1 MWLSDTSVKRP
12 VFATVLSML
21 LVAIGALSFRDLTV
35 REQPDTVSPTVQV
48 QVGYPGANAE
58 VIETRITQV
67 LEAELS
73 GIEGVK
79 NIRSQSRDGQSSLTV
94 EFYLDRNLDEAAN
107 DVRDRVSRVSRRLPD
122 DADQVSV
129 QKADADTQPIMWL
142 TLAGD
147 EMNLME
153 LTDYM
158 ERYLLDRF
166 STIPG
171 VSQINIFGS
180 GGPSM
185 RVWIDRQA
193 LTARNLTVTDIETA
207 LTRENVELPAG
218 RLESRDLDFQVR
230 IARNF
235 QTAENFRDLVIAQG
249 EDGHLIRLSE
259 VAKVEIASREQ
270 NRIFR
275 TNGALTTGFG
285 IIKASTANTVEVLD
299 AVKREVDAVNASLP
313 EGMELITSGDES
325 LYIRAAI
332 EEIYWT
338 IGITTV
344 LVGFV
349 IFVFLGSLRATLI
362 PLVTIPI
369 CLIATFAVLAAFGFS
384 INLVTLLALA
394 LSIGLVVDDAIVVLE
409 NAHRRI
415 EEDGEAPLL
424 AAFNGTRQVAFAV
437 IATTVVLV
445 SVFAP
450 VAFLRDSIGR
460 VFAEL
465 AVTIAA
471 AVIFSAVLAL
481 SLSPMMC
488 SKLLRS
494 SVKESKLTHTLD
506 RAFVW
511 LSNRYQG
518 ALRATLGAPWL
529 SVAACLAIAVGAYF
543 LLQDIPQEYAPVE
556 DRGQFNGQI
565 QAPEGT
571 SYERLRESAMKVEA
585 ALQKYFDDGSV
596 QRGIVSVPGWGNNGS
611 GIVNVTLKP
620 FGERKITTQE
630 MLDDLNKQWEE
641 IPDVRVNAFLS
652 SGNRGGGGGGGGNPV
667 QLVLGGP
674 NYEELAR
681 WRDIIIA
688 RASENPGLLRLDS
701 DLRETQPQVLV
712 RVDQDRAASLG
723 VTARS
728 IGSTLQTLMSERQ
741 VTTYVVDG
749 EEYDVVL
756 QARED
761 QRATYSDLS
770 NIFVRADRTGELIP
784 LSNLMSLEDMAG
796 PSSLQ
801 RHNRMRAITLS
812 AGLAPGYTLGE
823 ALDYL
828 ENIIRTELPNTA
840 QIDYRGES
848 LEYKEASG
856 ALYFTF
862 GIALFVVFLVLAAQF
877 ESFVH
882 PLVIMVTVPLAVAG
896 GLLGLW
902 VSGKTLNIYSQ
913 IGIIMLVGIAAKN
926 GVLIVEFINQLRDKG
941 MEFKDAIVE
950 ASRIRLRPVIM
961 TAFAAVMGSVPLI
974 LAEGPGSAS
983 RAALGVV
990 IFSGVTFATFFTLF
1004 IVPAV
1009 YNLMARRTSSPNAIA
1024 HRLDE
1029 LRTEPEPSL

>member
-1 MWLSDTSVKRP
+1 
-12 VFATVLSML
+12 
-21 LVAIGALSFRDLTV
+21 
-35 REQPDTVSPTVQV
+35 
-48 QVGYPGANAE
+48 
-58 VIETRITQV
+58 
-67 LEAELS
+67 
-73 GIEGVK
+73 
-79 NIRSQSRDGQSSLTV
+79 
-94 EFYLDRNLDEAAN
+94 
-107 DVRDRVSRVSRRLPD
+107 
-122 DADQVSV
+122 
-129 QKADADTQPIMWL
+129 MWL
-142 TLAGD
+142 TLASDG
-147 EMNLME
+147 MNLME

-166 STIPG
+166 ATIPG

-185 RVWIDRQA
+185 RVWIDRHA
-193 LTARNLTVTDIETA
+193 LTARNLTVADIETA

-235 QTAENFRDLVIAQG
+235 QTADSFRNLVIAQG
-249 EDGHLIRLSE
+249 EDGHLVRLGE
-259 VAKVEIASREQ
+259 VANVEIASREQ

-299 AVKREVDAVNASLP
+299 AVKAEVDEVNADLP

-332 EEIYWT
+332 DEIYWT
-338 IGITTV
+338 IGITTA

-362 PLVTIPI
+362 PLVTIPDLLDRDVRGARR
-369 CLIATFAVLAAFGFS
+369 CSGYS

-415 EEDGEAPLL
+415 EEGEAPLL

-494 SVKESKLTHTLD
+494 STKESKLTHTLD
-506 RAFVW
+506 QAFVW
-511 LSNRYQG
+511 LSNRYQ
-518 ALRATLGAPWL
+518 ARSARD
-529 SVAACLAIAVGAYF
+529 AARAVGVGRGLRRDRVRRVSCCCKA
-543 LLQDIPQEYAPVE
+543 IPQEYAPVE

-585 ALQKYFDDGSV
+585 ALQKYFDDGSDPTRRR
-596 QRGIVSVPGWGNNGS
+596 QRAGLGQQR
-611 GIVNVTLKP
+611 LRHR
-620 FGERKITTQE
+620 ERHAE
-630 MLDDLNKQWEE
+630 A
-641 IPDVRVNAFLS
+641 VRRAQDQHAGDAQRSQQAV
-652 SGNRGGGGGGGGNPV
+652 GRDPRRPRQRV
-667 QLVLGGP
+667 HEQRQP
-674 NYEELAR
+674 RRRR
-681 WRDIIIA
+681 WWRRRIA
-688 RASENPGLLRLDS
+688 RAARARRPELRGARALARHHHRAS
-701 DLRETQPQVLV
+701 VRESRP
-712 RVDQDRAASLG
+712 RAARFRPARDAAASARAVDTDRAASLG

-756 QARED
+756 QAKPE
-761 QRATYSDLS
+761 QRASYSDLS
-770 NIFVRADRTGELIP
+770 NIFVRADRSGELIP
-784 LSNLMSLEDMAG
+784 LSNLMALEDMAG
-796 PSSLQ
+796 PSQLQ
-801 RHNRMRAITLS
+801 RHNRMRAVTLS
-812 AGLAPGYTLGE
+812 AQLAPGYTLGE

-828 ENIIRTELPNTA
+828 ENIIRT
-840 QIDYRGES
+840 
-848 LEYKEASG
+848 
-856 ALYFTF
+856 
-862 GIALFVVFLVLAAQF
+862 
-877 ESFVH
+877 
-882 PLVIMVTVPLAVAG
+882 
-896 GLLGLW
+896 
-902 VSGKTLNIYSQ
+902 
-913 IGIIMLVGIAAKN
+913 
-926 GVLIVEFINQLRDKG
+926 
-941 MEFKDAIVE
+941 
-950 ASRIRLRPVIM
+950 
-961 TAFAAVMGSVPLI
+961 
-974 LAEGPGSAS
+974 
-983 RAALGVV
+983 RAARHGADRLSRRVARVQGSLGRAVLHV
-990 IFSGVTFATFFTLF
+990 RHRAVRR
-1004 IVPAV
+1004 VPRARGAV
-1009 YNLMARRTSSPNAIA
+1009 RELRASARDHGDGAARRRGRVARA
-1024 HRLDE
+1024 LGR
-1029 LRTEPEPSL
+1029 RARR

>member
-1 MWLSDTSVKRP
+1 MWLSDISVKRP
-12 VFATVLSML
+12 VFATVLSL
-21 LVAIGALSFRDLTV
+21 LLLAIGALSFRDLTV
-35 REQPDTVSPTVQV
+35 RENPDTVAPTVQV

-79 NIRSQSRDGQSSLTV
+79 NIRSQSRDGQASLTI

-129 QKADADTQPIMWL
+129 QKADADSQPIMWL
-142 TLAGD
+142 TLASD
-147 EMNLME
+147 AMNLME

-166 STIPG
+166 ATIPG

-193 LTARNLTVTDIETA
+193 LSARNLTVTDIEAA
-207 LTRENVELPAG
+207 LQRENVELPAG
-218 RLESRDLDFQVR
+218 KIESRDLDFQVR
-230 IARNF
+230 IARNY
-235 QTAENFRDLVIAQG
+235 QTADNFRNLVIAQG
-249 EDGHLIRLSE
+249 ADGHLVRLGE
-259 VAKVEIASREQ
+259 VANVEVASRET

-299 AVKREVDAVNASLP
+299 AVKNEVARVNEELP

-362 PLVTIPI
+362 PLVTIPV
-369 CLIATFAVLAAFGFS
+369 CLVATFSVLALFGYS

-415 EEDGEAPLL
+415 EEGEAPLL

-471 AVIFSAVLAL
+471 AVIFSSILAL

-488 SKLLRS
+488 SKLLLS

-506 RAFVW
+506 NAFVW

-518 ALRATLGAPWL
+518 LLRTSLRVPWL
-529 SVAACLAIAVGAYF
+529 SVAACVVIAFGAYV
-543 LLQDIPQEYAPVE
+543 LLQGIPQEYAPVE

-565 QAPEGT
+565 QAPEGA
-571 SYERLRESAMKVEA
+571 SYERLRQSAMKVEE
-585 ALQKYFDDGSV
+585 ALAPYFADGSI
-596 QRGIVSVPGWGNNGS
+596 QRGVISVPGWGNNGS

-620 FGERKITTQE
+620 WGERKIGTQD
-630 MLDDLNKQWEE
+630 MLNDLNKKWEE
-641 IPDVRVNAFLS
+641 IPDVRVNAFIS
-652 SGNRGGGGGGGGNPV
+652 SGNRGSGGGGGGGSPV
-667 QLVLGGP
+667 QIVIGGP

-688 RASENPGLLRLDS
+688 RASEENPRLLRLDS

-712 RVDQDRAASLG
+712 RVDSDRAASLG

-741 VTTYVVDG
+741 ITTYVVDG

-756 QARED
+756 QAKPE
-761 QRATYSDLS
+761 QRASYSDLS
-770 NIFVRADRTGELIP
+770 NIFVRAERGGGLIP
-784 LSNLMSLEDMAG
+784 LSNLTKLEDMAG
-796 PSSLQ
+796 PSQLQ
-801 RHNRMRAITLS
+801 RHNRMRAVTLS
-812 AGLAPGYTLGE
+812 ANLAPGYTLGE
-823 ALDYL
+823 ALTYL
-828 ENIIRTELPNTA
+828 ENIIRTELPDTA

-877 ESFVH
+877 ESFIH

-902 VSGKTLNIYSQ
+902 ISGKTLNIYSQ

-926 GVLIVEFINQLRDKG
+926 GVLIVEFINQLRDQG
-941 MEFKDAIVE
+941 LEFKEAIIE

-961 TAFAAVMGSVPLI
+961 TAFAAVMGAVPLI
-974 LAEGPGSAS
+974 FAEGPGSAS

-990 IFSGVTFATFFTLF
+990 IFSGVSLATLFTLF

-1009 YNLMARRTSSPNAIA
+1009 YNLMARGTGSPNAIA
-1024 HRLDE
+1024 HRLE
-1029 LRTEPEPSL
+1029 TMRAGAN